1 MSVKLNS
8 GSRRKTLIVVS
19 LVIVAVIV
27 GSLLAYRF
35 LVVDND
41 GTVRVKNASELR
53 DAVNK
58 AEVGVPVNIALTN
71 DISLGAAL
79 AIPPGA
85 DITLKSTGG
94 NDFFKLIG
102 FNGQNVIT
110 VENGGRLTLDG
121 IIVTHEEGSTGLG
134 IGIFYG
140 GTLIMANGEISGN
153 LDGRGGGVG
162 IDEGGVFELYG
173 GKISGNTAT
182 WGGGV
187 YNRGVFKMSGG
198 EISDNTA
205 KPAYG
210 YVYSGGYGGGVYLQY
225 GFFTMSGG
233 KISGNTALQ
242 GGGLYGNSTFV
253 ERLGGEIFG
262 NTADIGDDVY
272 DAP

>member
-8 GSRRKTLIVVS
+8 GSRRRTLIVVS
-19 LVIVAVIV
+19 LVLVAVIV
-27 GSLLAYRF
+27 CSLVAYWFLA
-35 LVVDND
+35 VDD
-41 GTVRVKNASELR
+41 GLIRVKNATELR

-71 DISLGAAL
+71 DISIGAAL

-85 DITLKSTGG
+85 DITLKSTGD
-94 NDFFKLIG
+94 NNFFKLIG
-102 FNGQNVIT
+102 LDGQNVIT

-121 IIVTHEEGSTGLG
+121 IIITHEDGSTGTGVG
-134 IGIFYG
+134 IAYG
-140 GTLIMANGEISGN
+140 GTLIMVNGEISGN
-153 LDGRGGGVG
+153 LAGRGGGVG

-210 YVYSGGYGGGVYLQY
+210 YVDSGGYGGGVYLQY
-225 GFFTMSGG
+225 GFLTMSGG
-233 KISGNTALQ
+233 EISGNTALQ

-253 ERLGGEIFG
+253 ERSGGEIFG